1 MQIKVIISKNGY
13 TIIAEEGDKEIGR
26 TEIKRTLNGFWSGE
40 AMTLTDQLD
49 DAGLMDWDTDELYDS
64 LDNLEDVADSV
75 MYALDLLSREQ

>member
-26 TEIKRTLNGFWSGE
+26 TEIKQTVNGFWSSE

-64 LDNLEDVADSV
+64 LDGLESVADSV
-75 MYALDLLSREQ
+75 MHALKWLTGD